1 MYSDIPDFEFL
12 IFFINSCFIWTNW
25 LRVLFQWIA
34 SELFFYSKL
43 KNMNNKKYHTW
54 SDSSKLTPSIS
65 TGIVEQKLNE
75 HISWKTQKLQMF
87 CINISAI
94 FTPNVINFL
103 KITFKCLLM
112 EWKVYDN
119 YRLIHGL
126 FHISLVISTRPWD
139 RHRGTISVEGWWQG
153 QDEKCHVLGQITCYC
168 SSQKGR

>member
-1 MYSDIPDFEFL
+1 LYSDIPDFEFL

-94 FTPNVINFL
+94 FTPNQELKVRYIGIQEEFSGITWWNKSKNSNYKSKTYYCCLFL
-103 KITFKCLLM
+103 VFL
-112 EWKVYDN
+112 
-119 YRLIHGL
+119 
-126 FHISLVISTRPWD
+126 PWF
-139 RHRGTISVEGWWQG
+139 
-153 QDEKCHVLGQITCYC
+153 VL
-168 SSQKGR
+168 